1 MVMRKAFTIY
11 LIIINLVAQER
22 PILLLLL
29 LLILLILLL
38 WAAIVG
44 SATQKLRQRNRV
56 QMPRSIHSFL
66 PSLARTHA
74 NSGSRPARCF
84 SWLSTSEVAASICVK

>member
-29 LLILLILLL
+29 LILLILLQ

-44 SATQKLRQRNRV
+44 SATHRNCAREIASKWRDRFI
-56 QMPRSIHSFL
+56 RSFS
-66 PSLARTHA
+66 RTHA
-74 NSGSRPARCF
+74 RKQRCF